1 MKKIILAMLVASIG
15 MCGYGQI
22 VYHEKDSYKVGELY
36 YAKLTDSTAEVLENQ
51 DIYSSYPRIID
62 VPSVVE
68 IDGREY
74 QVVRIGDRA
83 FQLDCIGVES
93 IRIPET
99 IREIGQG
106 AFAGITVPVK
116 LPDSLRKIEWAAFG
130 GAVIDTFIV
139 PRGVEMMAEDVLSQA
154 MVRVL
159 KVAEGN
165 RNYVVVDSVALCS
178 ADTSLLLSYQNSRPD
193 TEYTVPASVR
203 RIAGSAFYG
212 NETLKRVVL
221 PEGLE
226 EIGTYAFGNGLE
238 CLEIPA
244 GVRRIDGSPRE
255 AAPSDFVL
263 TVAPGNTHYKVEQG
277 SLLSMDGDTLLMM
290 VGAEGNVTVPEGV
303 KVIGEWVF
311 AYNNRINVV
320 TLPNGLEEIGGGAFE
335 LTSANVSIPS
345 TVKKIANRAFYENEG
360 TRMMTV
366 PMLREIGD
374 DAFRYSFM
382 ERVNGADSLRKVG
395 ANAFLVSKLSR
406 IEFGD
411 KLEEI
416 GQSAFQ
422 GSHLV
427 GTMEFRSHIKGIGM
441 YAFSVG
447 GLKRVI
453 FRGGVDTIGRG
464 SLSSRVVRFCTPE
477 VPKSYGVAFKRCDT
491 VYVPCGYGD
500 VFEEALPHEENMQIE
515 EWCDSVGVSMA
526 GEELHVELYPNP
538 SQGNVTVR
546 VSGIG
551 GMTVKVTDMAGRIA
565 KMCSQATDGEM
576 GLDLGNLAS
585 GVYFVT
591 VTTERGTGT
600 RKLVIER

>member
-1 MKKIILAMLVASIG
+1 MKKIILAILVASIG
-15 MCGYGQI
+15 MSGYGQI

-106 AFAGITVPVK
+106 AFAGITVSVK

-244 GVRRIDGSPRE
+244 DRRIAERGSTVGFCLDSSTGEHPLQGGTGEFAEHGRGHSVDDGGGGRKRDGARGCEDNRGMGVRI
-255 AAPSDFVL
+255 
-263 TVAPGNTHYKVEQG
+263 Q
-277 SLLSMDGDTLLMM
+277 
-290 VGAEGNVTVPEGV
+290 
-303 KVIGEWVF
+303 
-311 AYNNRINVV
+311 
-320 TLPNGLEEIGGGAFE
+320 
-335 LTSANVSIPS
+335 
-345 TVKKIANRAFYENEG
+345 
-360 TRMMTV
+360 
-366 PMLREIGD
+366 
-374 DAFRYSFM
+374 
-382 ERVNGADSLRKVG
+382 
-395 ANAFLVSKLSR
+395 
-406 IEFGD
+406 
-411 KLEEI
+411 
-416 GQSAFQ
+416 Q
-422 GSHLV
+422 
-427 GTMEFRSHIKGIGM
+427 
-441 YAFSVG
+441 
-447 GLKRVI
+447 
-453 FRGGVDTIGRG
+453 
-464 SLSSRVVRFCTPE
+464 
-477 VPKSYGVAFKRCDT
+477 
-491 VYVPCGYGD
+491 
-500 VFEEALPHEENMQIE
+500 
-515 EWCDSVGVSMA
+515 
-526 GEELHVELYPNP
+526 
-538 SQGNVTVR
+538 
-546 VSGIG
+546 
-551 GMTVKVTDMAGRIA
+551 
-565 KMCSQATDGEM
+565 
-576 GLDLGNLAS
+576 
-585 GVYFVT
+585 
-591 VTTERGTGT
+591 
-600 RKLVIER
+600 